1 MTTPANP
8 SFPVPASIEEHPM
21 ASDAPDLSILSRW
34 TRGTAALAAAVVI
47 ATAALIAFHTDR
59 AEAQPTASNWYTV
72 QSRHSGLALDIQ
84 GVSTE
89 PGAILTQYTNWANSN
104 QQFRFID
111 VGNGYHK
118 IQARHSGLVLDVW
131 NYSTADGG
139 TIAQYTDTGDVN
151 QQWRVTANG
160 EGYYSIV
167 SRFSGKALDVRDWS
181 TTAGS
186 PIVQHTVSGYANQQ
200 WQLIPVGSTCGA
212 DTVLADIREASL
224 A

>member
-1 MTTPANP
+1 MQA
-8 SFPVPASIEEHPM
+8 
-21 ASDAPDLSILSRW
+21 APDLAVLHRWSRVV
-34 TRGTAALAAAVVI
+34 TALAVAAVL
-47 ATAALIAFHTDR
+47 ATAGLLSFGAQR
-59 AEAQPTASNWYTV
+59 AEAQPTASDWYTV

-89 PGAILTQYTNWANSN
+89 PGAILTQYTNWANPN

-118 IQARHSGLVLDVW
+118 IQVRHSGLVLDVW
-131 NYSTADGG
+131 NHSTADGG
-139 TIAQYTDTGDVN
+139 TVAQYTDTGDTN
-151 QQWRVTANG
+151 QQWKVTANG

-200 WQLIPVGSTCGA
+200 WQLTPVGSTCGA
-212 DTVLADIREASL
+212 DTVLADIRQGSNA
-224 A
+224 

>member
-1 MTTPANP
+1 MQA
-8 SFPVPASIEEHPM
+8 
-21 ASDAPDLSILSRW
+21 APDLALLHRWSR
-34 TRGTAALAAAVVI
+34 I
-47 ATAALIAFHTDR
+47 ATALAVAAVFATAGLLGFGAQR
-59 AEAQPTASNWYTV
+59 AEAQPTASDWYTV

-89 PGAILTQYTNWANSN
+89 PGAILTQYTNWANTN

-118 IQARHSGLVLDVW
+118 IQVRHSGLFLDVW
-131 NYSTADGG
+131 NHSTADGG
-139 TIAQYTDTGDVN
+139 TVAQYHDTGDTN
-151 QQWRVTANG
+151 QQWKVTANG

-186 PIVQHTVSGYANQQ
+186 PIVQHSVSGYANQQ
-200 WQLIPVGSTCGA
+200 WQLTPVGSTCGA
-212 DTVLADIREASL
+212 DTVLADIRQDSNA
-224 A
+224 